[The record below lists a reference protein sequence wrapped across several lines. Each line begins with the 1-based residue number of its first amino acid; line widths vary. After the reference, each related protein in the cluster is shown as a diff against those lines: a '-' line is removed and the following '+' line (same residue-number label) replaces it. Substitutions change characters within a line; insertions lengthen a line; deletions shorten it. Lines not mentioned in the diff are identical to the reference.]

1 MAIKR
6 KKPIKTVKRSTKR
19 SNPVWLDKL
28 FGKSTTRR
36 DSLTITVLDGT
47 ISIGGKGFKEI
58 GSELYDIL
66 ENELKKV
73 KIEFHPLG
81 SNKTYILNRP
91 IDKETDILENEPK
104 AKRRSEVLQRRQERN
119 RQLDND

>member
-1 MAIKR
+1 MAIRKPTRRLKKTNKR
-6 KKPIKTVKRSTKR
+6 N
-19 SNPVWLDKL
+19 NPAWLDKL

-58 GSELYDIL
+58 GSDLYDIL

-91 IDKETDILENEPK
+91 VDKDNILENEPK
-104 AKRRSEVLQRRQERN
+104 ANRRVDVLARRKERD
-119 RQLDND
+119 RQMND